1 MPLASK
7 RDIGSLERGRFVQT
21 RCIIA
26 VAAPKC
32 RKSMAKSPKMRK
44 IFFRNKRKKVRCQPR
59 PLLQCSILSILCT
72 LSCAKV
78 TKSSCIE
85 EPALL
90 QSCWFWHRILSIN
103 IFDCRYEVL
112 TFENVWIHLASL
124 ICFLRHNHVEIT
136 DGSMISKL
144 PMDQIDKHFRLRR

>member
-1 MPLASK
+1 MPPRSTTHL
-7 RDIGSLERGRFVQT
+7 L
-21 RCIIA
+21 RC
-26 VAAPKC
+26 
-32 RKSMAKSPKMRK
+32 ST
-44 IFFRNKRKKVRCQPR
+44 
-59 PLLQCSILSILCT
+59 LSILCT

-112 TFENVWIHLASL
+112 TYEKVWVHLASL
-124 ICFLRHNHVEIT
+124 ICFLRPNHVEIT
-136 DGSMISKL
+136 DGSMMSKL
-144 PMDQIDKHFRLRR
+144 PMDRIVSILNCEGKRCDMRKCIHSHIADLLLSDPIISKFKIDALSKEFFSFTGHRATKWKTSSD